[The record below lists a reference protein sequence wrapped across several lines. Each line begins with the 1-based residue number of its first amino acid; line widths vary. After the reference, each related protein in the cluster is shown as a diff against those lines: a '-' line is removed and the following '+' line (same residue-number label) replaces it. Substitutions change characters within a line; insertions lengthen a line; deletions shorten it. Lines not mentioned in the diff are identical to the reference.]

1 MLRITDEGTFI
12 DGQRLSDVKLSDI
25 PVERNQ
31 WTLRLSVEE
40 DAQHVGGMTLYG
52 EGFGNYNQDILFR
65 LYYQE

>member
-1 MLRITDEGTFI
+1 M
-12 DGQRLSDVKLSDI
+12 KLSDI